1 MRLAACVLAP
11 IAGLGCTVTNP
22 AFAPV
27 TESLSSQDGTTSDP
41 AAATTSAAAPTTST
55 ASVSTGESDATTTA
69 GATSTST
76 GAEAATSTGAVAA
89 TSTGTTLGGTEGST
103 GTPSCEPEAP
113 PNPVVNAAVI
123 AAAYADDYRA
133 YELGPVP
140 GIPAGSDLGGMAI
153 HDPDADTLV
162 IAANAETP
170 GGALYEVGVERGPCG
185 HIIGFAGEAKA
196 VAMTP
201 HVSDLLFVSGGLL
214 FYTEWPKNHIAQL
227 LPGASTPD
235 LRTNLGELG
244 ITMSAGG
251 FGLVPPGIAG
261 AGQLRVL
268 TWDTGEWYH
277 LDRDANGELFDLS
290 NAVKITQVEAKS
302 GGLAYVPG
310 GSPGFDAPHVML
322 SESEAGKL
330 SVYQV
335 DAAGDPILE
344 SRVEFLSQLP
354 FVYTTYFEPVTGDLL
369 VSTIEAPQDQ
379 VYIVQ
384 GFAPPPPLQP

>member
-1 MRLAACVLAP
+1 MRLVCVLAP
-11 IAGLGCTVTNP
+11 IAGLGCTVNNP
-22 AFAPV
+22 TFV
-27 TESLSSQDGTTSDP
+27 LSTESATLQAGTALDST
-41 AAATTSAAAPTTST
+41 AATTSAAAPTTST
-55 ASVSTGESDATTTA
+55 ASVSTDESSATTTA
-69 GATSTST
+69 V
-76 GAEAATSTGAVAA
+76 ATSTGAAAA
-89 TSTGTTLGGTEGST
+89 TSTGTSLGVTEGST
-103 GTPSCEPEAP
+103 GDPPCEPDAP
-113 PNPVVNAAVI
+113 PNAVANEAVI

-133 YELGPVP
+133 YVLGPVP

-153 HDPDADTLV
+153 HHADGNTLV
-162 IAANAETP
+162 IAGDAERPEGT
-170 GGALYEVGVERGPCG
+170 LYEIGVERGPCG
-185 HIIGFAGEAKA
+185 HIIGFVGEATE

-235 LRTNLGELG
+235 LRTNLGDLG

-268 TWDTGEWYH
+268 TWDTGDWYH
-277 LDRDANGELFDLS
+277 LDRSANGKLFDLS
-290 NAVKITQVEAKS
+290 NAVKTAKVEAKS
-302 GGLAYVPG
+302 GGLAYVPE

-322 SESEAGKL
+322 SQTEAGKL

-335 DAAGDPILE
+335 DDAGDPLVE
-344 SRVEFLSQLP
+344 TRVDFLSQLP

>member
-11 IAGLGCTVTNP
+11 IAGLGCTVINP
-22 AFAPV
+22 GFDPS
-27 TESLSSQDGTTSDP
+27 TESWSSQDGTASDP
-41 AAATTSAAAPTTST
+41 TAATTSAASPTTST
-55 ASVSTGESDATTTA
+55 ASVSTGESDVTTTA
-69 GATSTST
+69 G
-76 GAEAATSTGAVAA
+76 ETSTGAVAA

-113 PNPVVNAAVI
+113 PNPVADEAVI

-133 YELGPVP
+133 YVLGPVP

-153 HDPDADTLV
+153 HDADVDTLV
-162 IAANAETP
+162 IAGNAETP
-170 GGALYEVGVERGPCG
+170 EGTLYEIGVERGPCG
-185 HIIGFAGEAKA
+185 HIIDFVGEAKA

-235 LRTNLGELG
+235 LRTNLGDLG

-251 FGLVPPGIAG
+251 FGLVPPGIEG

-268 TWDTGEWYH
+268 TWNTGDWYH
-277 LDRDANGELFDLS
+277 LDRSANGELFDLG
-290 NAVKITQVEAKS
+290 NAVKITQVAAKS
-302 GGLAYVPG
+302 GGLAYVPE

-322 SESEAGKL
+322 SESEAEKL

-335 DAAGDPILE
+335 DAAGDPLLE

-354 FVYTTYFEPVTGDLL
+354 FAYTTYFEPVTGDLL